1 MTDKRNASVVRGDGE
16 TLESY
21 TGRINELI
29 SRIEWQS
36 EGHRQWYTHK
46 NPYGCWIC
54 EILQIGRNLYDELV
68 AKPDT
73 RGIREGELE
82 EPSDGEIDTLAIYDN
97 VDGDL

>member
-1 MTDKRNASVVRGDGE
+1 MNDKRNPSVNRGDGE

-21 TGRINELI
+21 TGRISELL

-54 EILQIGRNLYDELV
+54 ELLQIARQLYDEVV
-68 AKPDT
+68 AD
-73 RGIREGELE
+73 EY
-82 EPSDGEIDTLAIYDN
+82 SDGTGTLADYPNI
-97 VDGDL
+97 DGDL